1 MKHWS
6 PASEYIS
13 DAVDALQRGRL
24 IGLPTETVYGL
35 AGNALDPHVVAEIFQ
50 AKRRPH
56 FDPLIVHVASLDDAR
71 KLSPQFP
78 KAAET
83 LAERFWP
90 GPLTLVLPRAPDLP
104 DLLSAGLETIAVR
117 MPAHPI
123 ATEVIQKAGFPL
135 AAPSAN
141 RFGSISPTQASHV
154 LQELDGEDRVA
165 GVLDAGPCQLGL
177 ESTVVGFPEENRA
190 VIYRLGGLEVE
201 ELRSVL
207 GRVDVVRAFDAVDDP
222 SLSKRGEQ
230 SPGMLARHYAPRTP
244 LLLLDADEDIPAAY
258 VDHTKTF
265 LSLKTLSQTENLVE
279 AAANLF
285 GALRRLDEG
294 PGDVIIARRMPDE
307 GIGQA
312 MNDRLYRAAEK

>member
-6 PASEYIS
+6 PASEHIS
-13 DAVDALQRGRL
+13 DAVDALNSGRL

-35 AGNALDPHVVAEIFQ
+35 AGNALDAHVVAAIFQ

-56 FDPLIVHVASLDDAR
+56 FDPLIVHVATLDEAR

-78 KAAET
+78 TAAET
-83 LAERFWP
+83 LAEQFWP
-90 GPLTLVLPRAPDLP
+90 GPLTLVLPRAPELP
-104 DLLSAGLETIAVR
+104 ELLSAGLETIAVR

-123 ATEVIQKAGFPL
+123 ASEVIRTAGFPL

-141 RFGSISPTQASHV
+141 RFGRISPTQASHV

-165 GVLDAGPCQLGL
+165 GVLDAGPCQFGL

-201 ELRSVL
+201 QLRSVL
-207 GRVDVVRAFDAVDDP
+207 GRVDVVRAFDAIDDP
-222 SLSKRGEQ
+222 ALPKRGEQ

-244 LLLLDADEDIPAAY
+244 LVLLEADEDIPAAY
-258 VDHTKTF
+258 EHQEKAF
-265 LSLKTLSQTENLVE
+265 LSLETLSQSGNLIE

-285 GALRRLDEG
+285 GTLRLLDEG
-294 PGDVIIARRMPDE
+294 SGDVIIARRMPDE

-312 MNDRLYRAAEK
+312 MNDRLYRASEK